1 VCKAKIC
8 NRSLALKVERLIKKL
23 PKRQKEAIVTGRPIG
38 GFFDDDET
46 VAW

>member
-1 VCKAKIC
+1 
-8 NRSLALKVERLIKKL
+8 VERLIKKL
-23 PKRQKEAIVTGRPIG
+23 PKRQKEAIVTGRPTGG